1 MKKCRVELSVIL
13 EIDVDE
19 QDEDKAMALA
29 ENIAFD
35 SLTNNYTC
43 ENIFDNADEGIYM
56 ASAGVRGIDCEE
68 VDYE

>member
-1 MKKCRVELSVIL
+1 MKKCRVELAVIL

-19 QDEDKAMALA
+19 QDDDKAMALA
-29 ENIAFD
+29 ENIAFGT
-35 SLTNNYTC
+35 LTNNYTS

-68 VDYE
+68 EDYE

>member
-19 QDEDKAMALA
+19 QDDEKAMGIA
-29 ENIAFD
+29 ENIAFGT
-35 SLTNNYTC
+35 LTNNYTS
-43 ENIFDNADEGIYM
+43 ENIFDNAEDGIYM
-56 ASAGVRGIDCEE
+56 ASAGARAIDCEE